1 MEADDG
7 EEGDEFRPGGDSGD
21 DEATLEEEEAA
32 AAAEGGGG
40 GADEMDALLA
50 EAVRFALISLRRP
63 DAWCFLVA
71 F

>member
-40 GADEMDALLA
+40 ADEMDALLA
-50 EAVRFALISLRRP
+50 EAVRCLIIAALNL
-63 DAWCFLVA
+63 AL
-71 F
+71 